1 MLKRMLII
9 ALCSLCIRCNYVNKQ
24 LDSEIVCRKN
34 DFQYITQKEKGE
46 ISNSLF
52 ENVYKG
58 LEYPKSMQNMKFSSK
73 NTVKKLKEIYNEIEF
88 YGEFEE
94 GDLSL

>member
-1 MLKRMLII
+1 MFKMLKRMLII

-58 LEYPKSMQNMKFSSK
+58 LEYLIADN
-73 NTVKKLKEIYNEIEF
+73 IY
-88 YGEFEE
+88 YGGGLVEE
-94 GDLSL
+94 VFGLWEVEK